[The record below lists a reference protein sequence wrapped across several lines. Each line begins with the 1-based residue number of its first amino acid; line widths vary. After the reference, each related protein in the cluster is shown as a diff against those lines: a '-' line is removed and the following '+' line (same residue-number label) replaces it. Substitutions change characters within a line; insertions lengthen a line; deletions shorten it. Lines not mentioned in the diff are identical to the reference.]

1 MSFHPAAA
9 GRKGIELE
17 KNKHMKTL
25 LLFALGLIAAVAA
38 WSENPPKS
46 GNPYSPRGRA
56 TSPNGN
62 YEVVVK
68 TSPELK
74 YDLVEK
80 PTEKVVASVPAYYQ
94 EANEFNEK
102 YAKAVGVYWNTE
114 NNIVAI
120 DELNRRA
127 AGYLYF
133 LVLQDGSATEIK
145 ADSLIPIPRS
155 ADLGRTVIDRGW
167 ITPTRIAVR
176 LSLTER
182 GQHTDT
188 LYTIDFADP
197 RHPTVKKTGTK

>member
-1 MSFHPAAA
+1 
-9 GRKGIELE
+9 
-17 KNKHMKTL
+17 MKTL
-25 LLFALGLIAAVAA
+25 VFILLGLTAAVAA
-38 WSENPPKS
+38 RSQNPPKT
-46 GNPYSPRGRA
+46 GNPYFPRGQA
-56 TSPNGN
+56 TSPDGN
-62 YEVVVK
+62 DEVLVK

-74 YDLVEK
+74 YELVEK
-80 PTEKVVASVPAYYQ
+80 ATAKVLASVPAYYP
-94 EANEFNEK
+94 EPNEFNEK

-114 NNIVAI
+114 GNIVAI

-133 LVLQDGSATEIK
+133 LVLQNGLVKEIK
-145 ADSLIPIPRS
+145 ADTLVPIPPS

-167 ITPTRIAVR
+167 ITPTCITVR

-197 RHPTVKKTGTK
+197 RHPTVQKTGVR